1 MINWTGLVTAQDK
14 IAAEKKLKQDLINQ
28 ESLKYLTETD
38 WYVTR
43 KQETGVDIPEDIL
56 TKRQAARDKVK

>member
-28 ESLKYLTETD
+28 ESLKYLAETD